1 MNDIRKNIIYENIE
15 KYFDEVSIEDIKPNS
30 WKVPIGGGFYGA
42 EEVNAVVECYLNG
55 SLSIQEPVMEFER
68 NFSKYIGTKYG
79 VATNSGTSAN
89 ILALDTLI
97 KSGKLHKGDLVIVP
111 STTFISVATPILQLG
126 LIPFYVDIDRYTL
139 NLNLDEV
146 YDILSR

>member
-68 NFSKYIGTKYG
+68 NFSKYIGTKY
-79 VATNSGTSAN
+79 
-89 ILALDTLI
+89 
-97 KSGKLHKGDLVIVP
+97 
-111 STTFISVATPILQLG
+111 
-126 LIPFYVDIDRYTL
+126 
-139 NLNLDEV
+139 
-146 YDILSR
+146 